1 MLRRTDHVC
10 KCKERYHPHPSPSQL
25 PVHYEGR
32 RVPKSDPFCTEV
44 SFHDVWA
51 FILYKALVGRRV
63 YLGAPFCTSLNQ
75 KLCFPRGFH
84 FVLDGFLNVVSFWLL
99 YELSSYDS
107 IWDVSKSLWSLPRS
121 DRPSHWA
128 QLFATAQT
136 QDSCLF
142 RVPRKW
148 ALQDVLQ
155 NGGLGR
161 PMGHMRL
168 HNQSSL
174 FCTRFSCDSDRWW
187 LPFCSWLFLGSM
199 MRDPILY

>member
-1 MLRRTDHVC
+1 M
-10 KCKERYHPHPSPSQL
+10 
-25 PVHYEGR
+25 HYEGR

-51 FILYKALVGRRV
+51 IILYKALVGRRV

-84 FVLDGFLNVVSFWLL
+84 FVLDEPFLNVVSFWVL
-99 YELSSYDS
+99 YDLSSYDS
-107 IWDVSKSLWSLPRS
+107 ICAHSLYGLYLVAIDHPIGHSCRHSTNPRLISLI
-121 DRPSHWA
+121 
-128 QLFATAQT
+128 QFFL
-136 QDSCLF
+136 
-142 RVPRKW
+142 
-148 ALQDVLQ
+148 DVLQ

-187 LPFCSWLFLGSM
+187 LPFCSWFFLGSM